1 MKNLLLFALFFI
13 AASMVSAQNVESG
26 LTADQRIYDFYPS
39 SKIDILL
46 KDEPQ
51 TIIMWNAI
59 LKNGIEIIEITTD
72 KKVIIREVE
81 IEDIENINILAIGL
95 YPLKEKV
102 QYFKIKNTTKLL
114 MIKSEALIKRQ
125 NNLK

>member
-81 IEDIENINILAIGL
+81 IEDIENINILAIG
-95 YPLKEKV
+95 
-102 QYFKIKNTTKLL
+102 
-114 MIKSEALIKRQ
+114 
-125 NNLK
+125 